1 MLHSGVLYVL
11 ARQIVFILCVGG
23 LWSISS
29 SAHSEN
35 DQQLESKRPVLKVA
49 NSHAWRP
56 FSYLNS
62 NQEPQ
67 GILIDFWKEFGD
79 RNGYDIE
86 FLLTDWQTSI
96 DLVRSGQADVHAG
109 LLQSPERLKFMDF
122 GTPLFAIDTQ
132 VFFSQSMMGTS
143 ADIVLSGET
152 DHKIGV
158 VQGGYEEEF
167 MSANFPD
174 VALQLFPN
182 NQAMLNA
189 ALSEELQAF
198 VADLQVANYHLYTTI
213 NHSLFIPVRHLY
225 TEMLHAGFAK
235 DNAALLNR
243 IDNKFTWLDDDTKR
257 QLLNRWVYYDVE
269 TVYPTHLFPALVA
282 ISLFIVTS
290 YIVLLKRT
298 VKQKT
303 LALQTANDMLQDQAI
318 TDSLTLLRNRRYFYQ
333 HLNDLDKTR
342 GGISLMVFDIDDFKA
357 FNDGFGHAHGDE
369 VLCFVAKT
377 AKSLLPKDAIIA
389 RIGGEEFAVL
399 QYFASVERA
408 LAQGRLLCD
417 EIARQSLALFNHT
430 SRPVTISLGVAYYPN
445 GMPHSEIIDADK
457 AMYQAKTQ
465 GKNGTVLHVID

>member
-1 MLHSGVLYVL
+1 MLHSGALYVL
-11 ARQIVFILCVGG
+11 ARQIVFTLCVGV
-23 LWSISS
+23 LLSISP
-29 SAHSEN
+29 SAHSDNSE
-35 DQQLESKRPVLKVA
+35 QPESQKPVLKVT

-62 NQEPQ
+62 NQEPR

-96 DLVRSGQADVHAG
+96 DLVRTGQADVHAG
-109 LLQSPERLKFMDF
+109 LLQSPERLQFMDF

-143 ADIVLSGET
+143 ADFVLSGET
-152 DHKIGV
+152 EYKIGV

-182 NQAMLNA
+182 NQAMLDA
-189 ALSEELQAF
+189 ALSEKIQAF
-198 VADLQVANYHLYTTI
+198 VADLQVANYHLYTTT
-213 NHSLFIPVRHLY
+213 NHNLFIPVRHLY

-235 DNAALLNR
+235 GNAALLNR
-243 IDNKFTWLDDDTKR
+243 IDNKFAWLDDDTKR

-282 ISLFIVTS
+282 ISIFIVTS

-303 LALQTANDMLQDQAI
+303 RALQTANDMLQDQAI

-333 HLNDLDKTR
+333 YLYDLDKTR
-342 GGISLMVFDIDDFKA
+342 GDIALMVFDIDDFKA

-377 AKSLLPKDAIIA
+377 ATTLLPKDAIIA
-389 RIGGEEFAVL
+389 RIGGEEFAIL
-399 QYFASVERA
+399 QYFSSAEGA
-408 LAQGRLLCD
+408 LAQARVLCE
-417 EIARQSLALFNHT
+417 EIARQSLALFNHA
-430 SRPVTISLGVAYYPN
+430 SKPVTISLGVAYYPS

-457 AMYQAKTQ
+457 AMYQAKKQ
-465 GKNGTVLHVID
+465 GKNCAVLHVL

>member
-1 MLHSGVLYVL
+1 MFWS
-11 ARQIVFILCVGG
+11 RQIVFILSVGV
-23 LWSISS
+23 LLSISTN
-29 SAHSEN
+29 AHADHSE
-35 DQQLESKRPVLKVA
+35 QAQPQKPVLKVA

-62 NQEPQ
+62 NQEPR
-67 GILIDFWKEFGD
+67 GILVDFWKEFGQ

-109 LLQSPERLKFMDF
+109 LLQSPERLKFMAF

-143 ADIVLSGET
+143 ADFVLSGTT

-167 MSANFPD
+167 MRAKFPD

-198 VADLQVANYHLYTTI
+198 VADLQVANYHLYATI
-213 NHSLFIPVRHLY
+213 NQSLFIPVRHLY

-235 DNAALLNR
+235 GNTALLNR
-243 IDNKFTWLDDDTKR
+243 IDNKFAWLDDDTKR

-269 TVYPTHLFPALVA
+269 TVYPTYLFPALVA
-282 ISLFIVTS
+282 IGILIVTS

-303 LALQTANDMLQDQAI
+303 RALQTANDMLQEQAI
-318 TDSLTLLRNRRYFYQ
+318 TDSLTLLPNRRYFYQ
-333 HLNDLDKTR
+333 HLYALEQSR
-342 GGISLMVFDIDDFKA
+342 GNIALMVFDIDDFKA

-377 AKSLLPKDAIIA
+377 AKSLLPNDAIIA

-399 QYFASVERA
+399 QHFASAEHA

-417 EIARQSLALFNHT
+417 EIARQSLALFNQA
-430 SRPVTISLGVAYYPN
+430 SKPVTISLGVAYYPN
-445 GMPHSEIIDADK
+445 GMRHNEIVDADK
-457 AMYQAKTQ
+457 AMYQAKNQ